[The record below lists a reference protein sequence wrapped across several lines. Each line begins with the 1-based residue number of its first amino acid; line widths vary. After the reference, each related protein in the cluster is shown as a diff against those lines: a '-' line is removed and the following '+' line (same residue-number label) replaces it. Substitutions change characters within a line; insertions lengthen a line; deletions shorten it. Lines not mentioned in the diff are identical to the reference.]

1 MYVHCT
7 YIHMLY
13 TTVCGGRT
21 PQRLL
26 PRKRPA
32 ESSALRPLMADGLS
46 RSPLEKMNEAAAA
59 AAAANGLSEAVERR

>member
-32 ESSALRPLMADGLS
+32 ESSALRPLMADGL
-46 RSPLEKMNEAAAA
+46 RSPLEKMNEAAA

>member
-1 MYVHCT
+1 
-7 YIHMLY
+7 MLY

-59 AAAANGLSEAVERR
+59 AAAAAANGLSAEAVERR

>member
-32 ESSALRPLMADGLS
+32 ESSALRPLMADGL
-46 RSPLEKMNEAAAA
+46 RSPLEKMNEAA